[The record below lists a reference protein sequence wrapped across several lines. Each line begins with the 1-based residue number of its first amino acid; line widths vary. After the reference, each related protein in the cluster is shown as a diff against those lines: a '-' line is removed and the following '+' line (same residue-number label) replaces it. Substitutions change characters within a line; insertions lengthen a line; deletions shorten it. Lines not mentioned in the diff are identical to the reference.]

1 MSAGYQNLY
10 LEQGSTFSTTITL
23 DDVYLNAYNLVGYT
37 ASSQMRRSYYSANVS
52 ATFSTVINTST
63 GQITLNLNAPT
74 TANLAPGR
82 YVYDTI
88 ITSASQ
94 QVIRILEGIIDVSPG
109 VTR

>member
-10 LEQGSTFSTTITL
+10 LEAGTTFSTTITL

-37 ASSQMRRSYYSANVS
+37 AASQMRKSYYSANAS
-52 ATFSTVINTST
+52 ATFATSINTST
-63 GQITLNLNAPT
+63 GQITLILDAPT
-74 TANLAPGR
+74 TANLTPGR

-88 ITSASQ
+88 ITSSTN
-94 QVIRILEGIIDVSPG
+94 QVTRILEGTIDVSPG